1 MSRIKPS
8 GSFNSFIRY
17 TDINARSFYRYTLC
31 FIRLRCQQKTKT
43 YFDVATVSDNFCRSK
58 FFPLY
63 SRAIAAPLRTPFLS
77 PHPNTSCGSSLAAV
91 VKHWPARSFRRAP
104 PPDPAF
110 LQVISSQRL
119 NRGPVGLLAR
129 LTFWHYY
136 KIAIE
141 ERKTGKTT
149 NWQKPAQETS
159 YRPIPLLPVL
169 SKLLERVILK
179 RLR

>member
-1 MSRIKPS
+1 MISRGIYAEMHKRHLELRRVVTLLNTHCRRINSFPPEGEKKNSLSMSRIKPS

-91 VKHWPARSFRRAP
+91 VKH
-104 PPDPAF
+104 
-110 LQVISSQRL
+110 
-119 NRGPVGLLAR
+119 
-129 LTFWHYY
+129 
-136 KIAIE
+136 
-141 ERKTGKTT
+141 
-149 NWQKPAQETS
+149 
-159 YRPIPLLPVL
+159 
-169 SKLLERVILK
+169 
-179 RLR
+179 